1 MVGGPNGQ
9 AGDERLLRFIFPE
22 RPGALLKFLTLMQP
36 NWNISLFHYRNQGA
50 DYGRILVGIQV
61 PKGDAKAFKAF
72 LNALDYPYIDETESP
87 VFRMFLKQS

>member
-1 MVGGPNGQ
+1 
-9 AGDERLLRFIFPE
+9 
-22 RPGALLKFLTLMQP
+22 
-36 NWNISLFHYRNQGA
+36 
-50 DYGRILVGIQV
+50 RILVGIQV